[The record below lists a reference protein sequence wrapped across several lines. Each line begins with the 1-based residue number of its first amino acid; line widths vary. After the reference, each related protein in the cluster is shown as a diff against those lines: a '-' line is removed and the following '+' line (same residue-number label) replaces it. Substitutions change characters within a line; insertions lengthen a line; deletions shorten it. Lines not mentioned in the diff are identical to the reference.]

1 MPLPDFLI
9 IGAGRSGTTT
19 LYEILRQH
27 AQIFMP
33 EVKEPNYFAFA
44 DGTLPEGPGAAWLRA
59 TSLTTRARYEALFAN
74 AGDARA
80 IGEASPRYMI
90 SAEAA
95 ARIHATIPA
104 VRLIAILRHPVE
116 RAYANYLAYRRDG
129 VEPAASFEAALA
141 DQERRRHA
149 GWPFG
154 AFVDFGFQ
162 HRQLARYDALFP
174 ARQLRIYLYD
184 DLLRDAA
191 GLVRDV
197 LGFLEVDASW
207 RPDLAQR
214 HGRTGV
220 IRNPLLAALWRH
232 SQRARSML
240 GPCLPHAWRNA
251 AYGWLMRDLVKP
263 EMKPET
269 RAALLR
275 LYRADTLALQERLGR
290 DLSAWLR

>member
-19 LYEILRQH
+19 LYEILRRH
-27 AQIFMP
+27 PQIFMP
-33 EVKEPNYFAFA
+33 DVKEPNYFAFA
-44 DGTLPEGPGAAWLRA
+44 DGALPAGPGAAWLRA
-59 TSLTTRARYEALFAN
+59 TSVTTRAGYEALFAD
-74 AGDARA
+74 AGGARA
-80 IGEASPRYMI
+80 RGEASPRYMVG
-90 SAEAA
+90 ADAA
-95 ARIHATIPA
+95 ARIHAAIPA
-104 VRLIAILRHPVE
+104 VKLIAILRHPVE
-116 RAYANYLAYRRDG
+116 RAYASYLAYRRDG
-129 VEPAASFEAALA
+129 LEPAATFEAALA
-141 DQERRRHA
+141 DQERRRQA
-149 GWPFG
+149 GWPYG

-191 GLVRDV
+191 GLVRD
-197 LGFLEVDASW
+197 LLAFLEVDPSW
-207 RPDLAQR
+207 QPDFAQR

-220 IRNPLLAALWRH
+220 VRNPLLAALWRH
-232 SQRARSML
+232 SPRARSTL
-240 GPCLPHAWRNA
+240 GPWLPQAWRDR
-251 AYGWLMRDLVKP
+251 AYAWLMRDLVKP
-263 EMKPET
+263 DMNPET